1 MCYKNDGCL
10 KQGSSI
16 GRKGRVGLPN
26 YFFFQIIFF
35 LKYFFL
41 NSDKNYSE
49 IRPNEQNFKDIKLEK
64 IPTQWFEIK
73 F

>member
-1 MCYKNDGCL
+1 MFKTGKFNWKEGEGWAPQL
-10 KQGSSI
+10 F
-16 GRKGRVGLPN
+16 
-26 YFFFQIIFF
+26 FFFQIIFF